1 MSSVSYT
8 SALVVILLQ
17 QRRPN
22 VQLQY
27 LRNGSITLSEDTRYW
42 QGSMLKCNML
52 KCNMD
57 KQDRGLAAL
66 LWCLAYML
74 HTHYRLTFRKISWLC
89 ILVQWRHIQHF
100 SNKEGGGKQCSVPF
114 VVWSTKQKVPLPLD
128 YFCNHLKYLARC
140 KASLGF
146 LMLWIS
152 LCTPLQHT
160 SSQNRSV
167 VTFCDYHFITTV
179 SLSE

>member
-1 MSSVSYT
+1 MYGCTQHKSLHWHHWHYKILLFSISSCYEVSPLNWLICKKCSRHVEIILLLWSPIVSSVSYT
-8 SALVVILLQ
+8 SALVVILHQ

-74 HTHYRLTFRKISWLC
+74 HTHYILTFRKISWLC

-100 SNKEGGGKQCSVPF
+100 SNKEGGGGE
-114 VVWSTKQKVPLPLD
+114 
-128 YFCNHLKYLARC
+128 A
-140 KASLGF
+140 
-146 LMLWIS
+146 M
-152 LCTPLQHT
+152 
-160 SSQNRSV
+160 
-167 VTFCDYHFITTV
+167 
-179 SLSE
+179 